1 MPLKCQLSRDK
12 DYSGLLLGTH
22 NLPSQ
27 TILELAWAFKY
38 QVLGLP
44 PPIYFRVGTTSQG
57 QLWESWSIE
66 IGEREIE
73 IERERERKR
82 ERERERDHT

>member
-12 DYSGLLLGTH
+12 DYSGPLLGTH

-27 TILELAWAFKY
+27 TLLELAWAFKY

-44 PPIYFRVGTTSQG
+44 PPHLLQGRYYIPRAVVGI
-57 QLWESWSIE
+57 LE
-66 IGEREIE
+66 
-73 IERERERKR
+73 
-82 ERERERDHT
+82 H